1 MSMRI
6 WQDLFF
12 KETNRSLT
20 QTCLDLIKDERDGKL
35 IDSRLIRQVVQS
47 YVSVGFIEAEKKNVN
62 NRFLTPALTIYKDY
76 FEQEFLEQTTRFYQL
91 ECNNF
96 LANNSIND
104 YLKKVRLTTFI
115 FLRINN
121 RIFS

>member
-62 NRFLTPALTIYKDY
+62 NRFLTPALTIYNDY